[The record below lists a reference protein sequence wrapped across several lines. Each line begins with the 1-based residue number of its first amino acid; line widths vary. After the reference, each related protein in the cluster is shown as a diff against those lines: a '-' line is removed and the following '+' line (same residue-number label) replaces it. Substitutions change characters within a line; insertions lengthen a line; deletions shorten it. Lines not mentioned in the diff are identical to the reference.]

1 LGDTGSL
8 GYTARPPQNNIIN
21 KKKKKKKVSG
31 ETGTFVQRCGECAV
45 AVENGKAFL
54 KNQQ

>member
-21 KKKKKKKVSG
+21 KKKKKKVSG